1 MKAEHRKEL
10 HTNLLADRLGKL
22 VQGVK
27 AGPSSSSLVIW
38 IGLGLIVV
46 TFIVWRV
53 YSTKAMEDRSG
64 MWVRMDEA
72 LHDETGMQGKLRD
85 LAANHRRTLPGR
97 IARFQI
103 ARRNLQDGVRML
115 PSEMLRD
122 EAVKKLEGARTEY
135 AELAGETGDD
145 AVLGAEALMGR
156 ARAEE
161 ALAGV
166 PQAEDPKQ
174 GRGDLKAALDAYRA
188 VEKKFPNSAEAQTA
202 KERIKIYED
211 EKKFEA
217 LKSFYEKLRDEFGK
231 KPVTGTGS

>member
-10 HTNLLADRLGKL
+10 HTNLLADRLGKM
-22 VQGVK
+22 VQTVK
-27 AGPSSSSLVIW
+27 SGPSTSSLVIW

-53 YSTKAMEDRSG
+53 YSSKATEERSG
-64 MWVRMDEA
+64 LWVRMDDALREEA
-72 LHDETGMQGKLRD
+72 GAQGKLRD
-85 LAANHRRTLPGR
+85 LATNHRRTLPGR

-103 ARRNLQDGVRML
+103 ARRDLQDGVRNL
-115 PSEMLRD
+115 PSEMLRED
-122 EAVKKLEGARTEY
+122 AVKRLESARTEF

-145 AVLGAEALMGR
+145 PLLGAEALMSR

-166 PQAEDPKQ
+166 PKADDPTQ
-174 GRGDLKAALDAYRA
+174 GRGDLQAALEAYRA
-188 VEKKFPNSAEAQTA
+188 VEKKFPTSAEAQVA

-211 EKKFEA
+211 EKKYA
-217 LKSFYEKLRDEFGK
+217 AMKLFYERLREEFGK
-231 KPVTGTGS
+231 KPLSGTGS